1 MTRIFHAGL
10 APLTALGLLLAGSA
24 VAQAPATD
32 PHHPAQTP
40 SGAVPAPA
48 PQGVTMPM
56 MGQMMGGGMTG
67 QMMPMM
73 CGGMMMPMMGMQAG
87 QQGMMGWDHPMMGMM
102 ISHSEG
108 LFAFLEVELGITE
121 AQTHAWTAYTALLK
135 PIVKKH
141 QEAMQ
146 MMPEPAA
153 KPRTWIE
160 RLTDSEAILSEHLE
174 AMKKIRPAA
183 TALYA
188 ALTPEQ
194 KKKADE
200 LMPLMPGAVGMKMGA
215 RRDAN

>member
-10 APLTALGLLLAGSA
+10 APLTALGLLFAGSA
-24 VAQAPATD
+24 MAQTPAAD

-40 SGAVPAPA
+40 AASASAPT
-48 PQGVTMPM
+48 PQGMPMPM
-56 MGQMMGGGMTG
+56 MGQMM
-67 QMMPMM
+67 
-73 CGGMMMPMMGMQAG
+73 PMMGMQPG
-87 QQGMMGWDHPMMGMM
+87 QQGMMSWDHPMMGMM
-102 ISHSEG
+102 ATHSVG
-108 LFAFLEVELGITE
+108 LLAFLEAELGITE
-121 AQTHAWTAYTALLK
+121 AQSHAWTAYTAQLK
-135 PIVKKH
+135 PLIKNH
-141 QEAMQ
+141 QDAMQ
-146 MMPEPAA
+146 MMPDPKV

-160 RLTDSEAILSEHLE
+160 RLTDSEAIVSEHLE

>member
-1 MTRIFHAGL
+1 MTNLFHACI

-40 SGAVPAPA
+40 AASAPAPA
-48 PQGVTMPM
+48 PQGVPMPM
-56 MGQMMGGGMTG
+56 MG
-67 QMMPMM
+67 
-73 CGGMMMPMMGMQAG
+73 GGMMMPMMGQMMPMMGMQPG
-87 QQGMMGWDHPMMGMM
+87 QQGMMSWDHPMMGIMVT
-102 ISHSEG
+102 HSVG
-108 LFAFLEVELGITE
+108 LLAFLEAELGITE
-121 AQTHAWTAYTALLK
+121 AQSHAWTAYTAQLK
-135 PIVKKH
+135 PLIKKH
-141 QEAMQ
+141 QDAMQ
-146 MMPEPAA
+146 MMPDPKA

-160 RLTDSEAILSEHLE
+160 RLTDSEAIVSEHLE

-188 ALTPEQ
+188 ELTPEQ
-194 KKKADE
+194 KKKADA